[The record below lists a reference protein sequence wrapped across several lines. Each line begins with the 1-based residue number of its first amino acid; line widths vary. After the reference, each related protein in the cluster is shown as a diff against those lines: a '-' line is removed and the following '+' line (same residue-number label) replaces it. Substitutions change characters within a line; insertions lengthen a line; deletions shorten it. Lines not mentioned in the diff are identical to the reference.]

1 MEIAVLAL
9 GCFWGPEIKFSKID
23 GIIKTEVGYCGGN
36 SSITTYKEVCTGNT
50 NHAEVVK
57 LDFDE
62 KIITY
67 EKILKIFFQIHD
79 PTTLNSQGPDFGT
92 QYRSE
97 IFYLN
102 DNQKMIAEKV
112 LNEVNE
118 RLSGKV
124 VTKISLLKNY
134 CPAEEYHQ
142 KYLESLHIPGAI
154 FFDID
159 ENSRKDTALPHM
171 LVDQMSWDKI
181 VSNMGIKKN
190 DEIVIYDNSDVISS
204 CRGWF
209 NFIYY
214 GHDPKLINVLN
225 GGLRKWLKEKKK
237 VTDEISNIDKSDYK
251 GSERKDLVKSKQ
263 AIDQNIDEKIFTLI
277 DARSRERFEGKIP
290 EPRKGLRSGCIK
302 NSFCIPF
309 NDCLNDDKTFKNKD
323 QLKKIFK
330 TSIENLEQ
338 KKIVFSC
345 GSGVTACVLALAYSL
360 INDKY
365 LPCIYDGSWAE
376 YGLI

>member
-62 KIITY
+62 KIISY

-118 RLSGKV
+118 RLSGNV

-142 KYLESLHIPGAI
+142 KYLEK
-154 FFDID
+154 
-159 ENSRKDTALPHM
+159 R
-171 LVDQMSWDKI
+171 
-181 VSNMGIKKN
+181 
-190 DEIVIYDNSDVISS
+190 
-204 CRGWF
+204 
-209 NFIYY
+209 
-214 GHDPKLINVLN
+214 
-225 GGLRKWLKEKKK
+225 
-237 VTDEISNIDKSDYK
+237 
-251 GSERKDLVKSKQ
+251 
-263 AIDQNIDEKIFTLI
+263 
-277 DARSRERFEGKIP
+277 
-290 EPRKGLRSGCIK
+290 
-302 NSFCIPF
+302 
-309 NDCLNDDKTFKNKD
+309 
-323 QLKKIFK
+323 
-330 TSIENLEQ
+330 
-338 KKIVFSC
+338 
-345 GSGVTACVLALAYSL
+345 
-360 INDKY
+360 
-365 LPCIYDGSWAE
+365 
-376 YGLI
+376 

>member
-36 SSITTYKEVCTGNT
+36 SSTTTYKEVCTGNT

-102 DNQKMIAEKV
+102 ENQKKIAEKV
-112 LNEVNE
+112 MQDINE

-124 VTKISLLKNY
+124 VTRISLLKNY

-142 KYLESLHIPGAI
+142 KYLEK
-154 FFDID
+154 
-159 ENSRKDTALPHM
+159 R
-171 LVDQMSWDKI
+171 
-181 VSNMGIKKN
+181 
-190 DEIVIYDNSDVISS
+190 
-204 CRGWF
+204 
-209 NFIYY
+209 
-214 GHDPKLINVLN
+214 
-225 GGLRKWLKEKKK
+225 
-237 VTDEISNIDKSDYK
+237 
-251 GSERKDLVKSKQ
+251 
-263 AIDQNIDEKIFTLI
+263 
-277 DARSRERFEGKIP
+277 
-290 EPRKGLRSGCIK
+290 
-302 NSFCIPF
+302 
-309 NDCLNDDKTFKNKD
+309 
-323 QLKKIFK
+323 
-330 TSIENLEQ
+330 
-338 KKIVFSC
+338 
-345 GSGVTACVLALAYSL
+345 
-360 INDKY
+360 
-365 LPCIYDGSWAE
+365 
-376 YGLI
+376 

>member
-36 SSITTYKEVCTGNT
+36 SSNTTYKEVCTGNT

-102 DNQKMIAEKV
+102 DNQKMIAERV

-142 KYLESLHIPGAI
+142 KYLEK
-154 FFDID
+154 
-159 ENSRKDTALPHM
+159 R
-171 LVDQMSWDKI
+171 
-181 VSNMGIKKN
+181 
-190 DEIVIYDNSDVISS
+190 
-204 CRGWF
+204 
-209 NFIYY
+209 
-214 GHDPKLINVLN
+214 
-225 GGLRKWLKEKKK
+225 
-237 VTDEISNIDKSDYK
+237 
-251 GSERKDLVKSKQ
+251 
-263 AIDQNIDEKIFTLI
+263 
-277 DARSRERFEGKIP
+277 
-290 EPRKGLRSGCIK
+290 
-302 NSFCIPF
+302 
-309 NDCLNDDKTFKNKD
+309 
-323 QLKKIFK
+323 
-330 TSIENLEQ
+330 
-338 KKIVFSC
+338 
-345 GSGVTACVLALAYSL
+345 
-360 INDKY
+360 
-365 LPCIYDGSWAE
+365 
-376 YGLI
+376 